1 MRSAEPGGLRVSIE
15 RREGVTVVRAEGEVD
30 LENVDKLASALRTAG
45 AAPDGGVVCDLL
57 GVPFMD
63 SSGLRAL
70 LVSLADLGERFS
82 LVLSPGA
89 PVGRLLELA
98 EVRDR
103 FRIHDT
109 PEAATAAEER
119 R

>member
-1 MRSAEPGGLRVSIE
+1 MRDAPAGHLTISVHAVDGAAI
-15 RREGVTVVRAEGEVD
+15 VRAEGEVD
-30 LENVDKLASALRTAG
+30 LGNAEKLSAALRKAG
-45 AAPDGGVVCDLL
+45 AGENRVVCDLL

-70 LVSLADLGERFS
+70 LVALAELGDRFS

-89 PVGRLLELA
+89 PVTNLLELA

-103 FRIHDT
+103 FRIHAT
-109 PEAATAAEER
+109 PEEATRATGEGG
-119 R
+119 